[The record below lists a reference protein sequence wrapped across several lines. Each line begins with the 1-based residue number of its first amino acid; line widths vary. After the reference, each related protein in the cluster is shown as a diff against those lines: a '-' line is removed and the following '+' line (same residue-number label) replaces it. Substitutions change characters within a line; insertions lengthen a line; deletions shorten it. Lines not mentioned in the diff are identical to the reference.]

1 MNEFKKIS
9 PTSRTITRP
18 VRWLMAG
25 TLLALSLPTLAA
37 EAVATV
43 KKASGPATTT
53 VTPIVKPAIKTT
65 PKNVSPEDEGGVKD
79 VGPRTPPK
87 KVLKT
92 KPGKSNKKVKKLKT
106 QNASSNEPV
115 PVNNPAAKQ

>member
-9 PTSRTITRP
+9 PTNRTITRP
-18 VRWLMAG
+18 ARWLMAG
-25 TLLALSLPTLAA
+25 TLLALTMPTFAA

-53 VTPIVKPAIKTT
+53 VTPKVKPEIKTT
-65 PKNVSPEDEGGVKD
+65 PKDVSPEDEGGVRE

-92 KPGKSNKKVKKLKT
+92 RPVKSNKKAKKLKAQGAT
-106 QNASSNEPV
+106 GKEPV
-115 PVNNPAAKQ
+115 PVNNPAAQQ

>member
-53 VTPIVKPAIKTT
+53 VAPTAKPAIKTT
-65 PKNVSPEDEGGVKD
+65 PKNVSPEDEGGVREI
-79 VGPRTPPK
+79 GPRTPPK
-87 KVLKT
+87 KVLK
-92 KPGKSNKKVKKLKT
+92 KKLDKSNKKVKKLKAQGET
-106 QNASSNEPV
+106 GKEPV
-115 PVNNPAAKQ
+115 PITPPAAKQ